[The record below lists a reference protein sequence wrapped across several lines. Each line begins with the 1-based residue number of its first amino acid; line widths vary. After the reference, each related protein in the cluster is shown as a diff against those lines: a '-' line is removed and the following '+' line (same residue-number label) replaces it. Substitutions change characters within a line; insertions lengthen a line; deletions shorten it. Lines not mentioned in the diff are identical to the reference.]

1 MSLLAYVGK
10 IYSYEKTSISLFQ
23 LKKIIE
29 NLPNNPLSTQITLQN
44 ISEEYN
50 NLNEDLE
57 MNIPQNIKPIFTYSL
72 KQLQYLIPKIKNN
85 DLRNYFKKEI
95 DLENTK
101 ILIKGF
107 LVGYQQPQFLKN
119 GLIDVGVFEK
129 LLESHNLNSA
139 VDYLISLGVISSDP
153 NEDYE
158 KSIWRARLDLF
169 EQCQKS
175 NDPLL
180 KIIAFRKIKFLE
192 LMLLE
197 NLN

>member
-44 ISEEYN
+44 ISVEYN